1 MAGIDKA
8 LIVIVVAIM
17 AIALGA
23 TLFMGAAQDAG
34 PTVATSPTVSTET
47 SESETPTSF
56 GADLAAKV
64 REEAGM
70 SKKDTVKPMMSGW
83 DRLTSD
89 VDPGMGH
96 ESHQLAIILAPSS
109 NVYSGTLMYDASEP
123 IQLVALHG
131 PLAEGED
138 KGQAIWTPD
147 GETKFALTFVN
158 PNSANGEWQF
168 AGNALA
174 VHTMN
179 TEPFIVDYK
188 VDFEETP
195 MSDTVVTGT
204 IDTVTD
210 PGVGHESHQLAVLLA
225 PSSDVYSG
233 ILSYT
238 ASEDIQLVT
247 LRGPIGA
254 DEKPAKTWTPD
265 GETIFELTFVNPKNA
280 MGSWEFSGNALAVH
294 TMYTNQATISYSV
307 SATVTPG
314 QTMEVEE
321 TMMEETATPQ
331 THTVDAPAGTSV
343 PGCEETNSCFTPAD
357 IIINAGDT
365 VEWNNIDT
373 AAHTVTS
380 GSPADGPS
388 GVFDSSLLMADA
400 TFAFTFED
408 AGEYDYFCMVH
419 PWMVGSVSVN

>member
-8 LIVIVVAIM
+8 LIAITIAII

-23 TLFMGAAQDAG
+23 TAFMGAAQDAG
-34 PTVATSPTVSTET
+34 PTVSTPPTVSTET
-47 SESETPTSF
+47 LEPETPTSF

-64 REEAGM
+64 REKAGM
-70 SKKDTVKPMMSGW
+70 PKKDTVKPMMYGW

-89 VDPGMGH
+89 IDPGMGH

-131 PLAEGED
+131 PLADGED

-147 GETKFALTFVN
+147 GEIKFALTFVN

-179 TEPFIVDYK
+179 TNPFIVDYK

-204 IDTVTD
+204 VDTATD

-254 DEKPAKTWTPD
+254 DEKPAKTWTSD
-265 GETIFELTFVNPKNA
+265 GENIFELTFVDPKNK

-294 TMYTNQATISYSV
+294 TMNTNQATISYSV

-314 QTMEVEE
+314 Q
-321 TMMEETATPQ
+321 MMEETVAAPQ
-331 THTVDAPAGTSV
+331 THTVDVPAKTSV

-357 IIINAGDT
+357 ITINVGDT

-373 AAHTVTS
+373 VAHTVTS
-380 GSPADGPS
+380 GNRHSGPT
-388 GVFDSSLLMADA
+388 GMFDSSLLISDA

-408 AGEYDYFCMVH
+408 AGEYDYYCIIH
-419 PWMVGSVSVN
+419 PWMIGSVSVN